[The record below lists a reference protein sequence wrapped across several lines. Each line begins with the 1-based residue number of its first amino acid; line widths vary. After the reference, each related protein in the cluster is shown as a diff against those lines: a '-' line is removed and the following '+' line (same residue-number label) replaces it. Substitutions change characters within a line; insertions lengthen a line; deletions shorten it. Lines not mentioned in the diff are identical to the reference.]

1 MIPSTW
7 HSAQCMAGPQKTG
20 KEKVFSQ
27 AGTGRLNVWLF
38 IPAAAFVTQPP
49 SQSQNIYTTTKTV
62 SSLGL
67 GEFYLKLLFFPG
79 LLSNFLLS
87 KGNLSPPISNIFSA
101 SCKKRRHYFILDQM
115 KPKVYTSPFFNHHNF
130 YLIFS
135 PFIISKYN
143 YVLS

>member
-1 MIPSTW
+1 M
-7 HSAQCMAGPQKTG
+7 
-20 KEKVFSQ
+20 
-27 AGTGRLNVWLF
+27 
-38 IPAAAFVTQPP
+38 TQPP

-62 SSLGL
+62 NSLGL

-115 KPKVYTSPFFNHHNF
+115 KPIVYTSPFSNHHNF

-135 PFIISKYN
+135 PFIVSIIMFFHRSDSPQKERQPSICTYGI
-143 YVLS
+143 VFKKKKKRT